1 MEVGLLVCEDE
12 LSQVRDQV
20 HGLVIQRQK
29 EYEVLILVY
38 TVLYT
43 PELGSGL
50 PS

>member
-1 MEVGLLVCEDE
+1 MEGQLLVREDE
-12 LSQVRDQV
+12 LSQVRDRV

-43 PELGSGL
+43 PALGSGV
-50 PS
+50 PT